1 VLILA
6 NSKVEP
12 DTISPAMKGAK
23 CNADLDLPSMSVEV
37 GTEGSGHNDDDKG
50 TAAQTLH
57 RSLQKAFKIE
67 NEIPDTTS
75 EFQVIDIDRI
85 GLLYPVLSNI
95 KQQLRKVLALSGLS
109 QVPLE
114 DILRLRKLCDERLN
128 AARIIEF
135 KLEDNPGREH
145 QALMFDCG
153 LLSGYICLL
162 IRSGG
167 RQEIQLCSENV
178 FQIVSDALR
187 NVLETC
193 IIPTLIP
200 ANQLQSFAATKP
212 FTALISACEQILG
225 LLATLVGGIKVPET
239 VLDTLESTA
248 LLLLFADNG
257 AEKTG
262 LKKLRTAALDVLGQV
277 FHYHPTRRPSILN
290 EILTS
295 LKKTPASQNS
305 RDFKL
310 LKGGSI
316 QVVSALIMQIIQSAA
331 SGYDD
336 SHFNEGN
343 TSLASELAL
352 EADRLKA
359 FRTDVRQPSLKKSA
373 KKGKPMTVQAL
384 SALVSPLLD
393 TATNIAMQIIGF
405 VIGRALSP
413 TKTRDESFRNLLY
426 IFVEDF
432 VRSFDCP
439 EWPAAELLL
448 RLILFKM
455 IRLLEAE
462 KTTSTVK
469 LMAVD
474 ILGLMG
480 AAISGLNFN
489 IRHATQSEDFKTNLS
504 WCPRKTIE
512 ESLQLKPRLE
522 DITSLGGPFHAS
534 VEFLTLQS
542 ALEPQMHGAVGY
554 LTAQWAFSAYDS
566 TGIDTDPKNNR
577 QERSLLA
584 ARLQKIIAG
593 KLYEPKAFDPHCV
606 TASNARVAY
615 SLTLLR
621 SQFCESF
628 SRLLEVILDSAKSPH
643 ASIRCRSL
651 KVVLHILEADPF
663 LIGRTPAVKTLIC
676 GRTKDISVSVRESSL
691 RLISKCIE
699 LTPELGVEMMPN
711 ILRRVTDES
720 VAVRKRA
727 MKILKDIYLQN
738 PEANARSGIAEAL
751 LYRAADLDQSVRELA
766 CQSIEE
772 IWISP
777 HLPASTKKVSSK
789 TTLATT
795 SHVCLMAKIVQG
807 DRRLPSIFT
816 TALQAILLHPSRGSA
831 TFRVYSL
838 FVARMFNMIDKSTA
852 KGNTAVDVAATF
864 QLLLTF
870 AKTNANIFTNQQIQL
885 LQPYL
890 GKIGT
895 GDDMMI
901 YRCVILILY
910 RTLPRLSDVDPAF
923 LRSMSTDLIKQ
934 ITRFNREILNEVI
947 PCLWTISE
955 ILQDSKP
962 LTTITLSCLEHI
974 RNMADLC
981 FHDPAKQEAVRK
993 VKKLLLIAGM
1003 CGRYCHFEAQ
1013 LEHFQMRFTDC
1024 HSVPDFMIGTF
1035 LPFSSSGQPVDLR
1048 KAALDAICM
1057 VCQVRPKHFTSS
1069 VVTTLFE
1076 EAFEEKN
1083 SLLETVILQAFKE
1096 FLLAEE
1102 QHSKVSSRVAAKL
1115 DHIGGSQLDGVAAS
1129 ITQKFASNRK
1139 DLMRIALATQGDQAL
1154 LAIEV
1159 LASMV
1164 RQGLLHPKE
1173 CAQICIALETSQ
1185 NTKIVELSFSIH
1197 QTLHHKFESIIK
1209 HEYLRAVDVAYE
1221 YQRDVVRNVRGATC
1235 DPYLSILHRMMEVTK
1250 TGRIKGRKKFFE
1262 GLCARI
1268 EPNLSQSSWIDLP
1281 QYLQRSQFILENIAF
1296 FEYASVE
1303 ELNAT
1308 VFAMEKVF
1316 TRAGIVVVDAI
1327 ETELLGQ
1334 TTPIPES
1341 EKIDSDRLRTLAASS
1356 AALSGLWDAMIYLCQ
1371 QYGLS
1376 CSSYSTT
1383 NETSKNS
1390 SRAPNKVDGFDGRA
1404 FWERNSM
1411 IMTTLD
1417 SEQTM
1422 LNMCRAFIELFHEGI
1437 GSEVVA
1443 LGGSDL
1449 PKRTPRLT
1457 GAKGG
1462 DKVKGRKRKAPPNRS
1477 SQKRR
1482 KVQSKR

>member
-1 VLILA
+1 MPILT
-6 NSKVEP
+6 KFRQIK
-12 DTISPAMKGAK
+12 ISPVMKGSK
-23 CNADLDLPSMSVEV
+23 CNANLLNMSVE
-37 GTEGSGHNDDDKG
+37 GRTEDSGHKEG
-50 TAAQTLH
+50 RAAAQILH

-67 NEIPDTTS
+67 NEIPSTTS
-75 EFQVIDIDRI
+75 EFQEIDIDRI
-85 GLLYPVLSNI
+85 GLLYPILSNI
-95 KQQLRKVLALSGLS
+95 KQQLRKVLALSSLS
-109 QVPLE
+109 HVPLE
-114 DILRLRKLCDERLN
+114 DILRLRKLCEERLN
-128 AARIIEF
+128 AARIIKFE
-135 KLEDNPGREH
+135 LEDNPGKEH
-145 QALMFDCG
+145 QAMMFECG
-153 LLSGYICLL
+153 LISGYICLL
-162 IRSGG
+162 IKSGG
-167 RQEIQLCSENV
+167 RQEIQLCSGNV
-178 FQIVSDALR
+178 FQFVSDALK

-200 ANQLQSFAATKP
+200 ANQLQTFANTEP
-212 FTALISACEQILG
+212 FAALISACEQILG
-225 LLATLVGGIKVPET
+225 LLATLVGGIKISET

-248 LLLLFADNG
+248 LLLLFAHDG
-257 AEKTG
+257 IVKIG
-262 LKKLRTAALDVLGQV
+262 LKKLRTAALDLIVRV
-277 FHYHPTRRPSILN
+277 FHYYPIQRPSILN
-290 EILTS
+290 EILIS
-295 LKKTPASQNS
+295 LKKTPTSQNS

-316 QVVSALIMQIIQSAA
+316 QTVSALIMRITQSAA
-331 SGYDD
+331 SVYDD
-336 SHFNEGN
+336 SHCNER
-343 TSLASELAL
+343 TASLANEMT
-352 EADRLKA
+352 LKA
-359 FRTDVRQPSLKKSA
+359 DKLKGFRTEVRQPSFKKST
-373 KKGKPMTVQAL
+373 KKDKSTTVQSL

-455 IRLLEAE
+455 IRLLETD

-480 AAISGLNFN
+480 AAISGLNYN
-489 IRHATQSEDFKTNLS
+489 IRHATQSEDFKTNFS
-504 WCPRKTIE
+504 WCPRNTIE
-512 ESLQLKPRLE
+512 ESLQLKLRLE

-534 VEFLTLQS
+534 VEFLILQS
-542 ALEPQMHGAVGY
+542 ALEPQMHGAAGY
-554 LTAQWAFSAYDS
+554 LTAQWAFSTFDS
-566 TGIDTDPKNNR
+566 TSIDTDPKNKT

-584 ARLQKIIAG
+584 ARLQKMIAE
-593 KLYEPKAFDPHCV
+593 KLYEPKVFDPHCV
-606 TASNARVAY
+606 TAGNARVAY

-628 SRLLEVILDSAKSPH
+628 NRLLEVILDSARSSH

-651 KVVLHILEADPF
+651 KVVLQILEADPL
-663 LIGRTPAVKTLIC
+663 LIGRTPAVKALIS
-676 GRTKDISVSVRESSL
+676 GRTNDISVSVRESSL

-699 LTPELGVEMMPN
+699 LMPELGVEMMPD
-711 ILRRVTDES
+711 ILRRVSDGN

-727 MKILKDIYLQN
+727 IKILRDIYLQN
-738 PEANARSGIAEAL
+738 PGVNARSGIAEAL
-751 LYRAADLDQSVRELA
+751 LYRTADLDGTVRELA

-777 HLPASTKKVSSK
+777 HLPAPSKKVSSN
-789 TTLATT
+789 TTLSTT
-795 SHVCLMAKIVQG
+795 IHICFMAKIVQG

-816 TALQAILLHPSRGSA
+816 TALQAILLHPSRRSA
-831 TFRVYSL
+831 TLRVYSS
-838 FVARMFNMIDKSTA
+838 FVVTMFDMIRKSTT
-852 KGNTAVDVAATF
+852 KDKTTVDAVATF
-864 QLLLTF
+864 QLLLIF
-870 AKTNANIFTNQQIQL
+870 AKTDANIFTKQQIQL
-885 LQPYL
+885 LAPYV
-890 GKIGT
+890 GEIGT
-895 GDDMMI
+895 EDDMII
-901 YRCVILILY
+901 YRCAISILY
-910 RTLPRLSDVDPAF
+910 RTLPQVSDVDPAL
-923 LRSMSTDLIKQ
+923 LRSMSIDLIKQ
-934 ITRFNREILNEVI
+934 ITRFNRVILNEVI
-947 PCLWTISE
+947 PCLWTISNT
-955 ILQDSKP
+955 LQDNK
-962 LTTITLSCLEHI
+962 LLITLALSCIEHI
-974 RNMADLC
+974 RNMVDLR
-981 FHDPAKQEAVRK
+981 FHDPAKQEDVRK
-993 VKKLLLIAGM
+993 AKKLLLIAGM
-1003 CGRYCHFEAQ
+1003 CGRYCHLEAQ

-1024 HSVPDFMIGTF
+1024 HSVYDFVIGTF
-1035 LPFSSSGQPVDLR
+1035 SVFSSSGQPVDLR

-1076 EAFEEKN
+1076 EAFEEKKPE
-1083 SLLETVILQAFKE
+1083 LETVILQAFKE

-1102 QHSKVSSRVAAKL
+1102 KHSEVIGRVAAKL
-1115 DHIGGSQLDGVAAS
+1115 DHIGGSQLDGVAAF

-1154 LAIEV
+1154 LSTEV
-1159 LASMV
+1159 LASMA

-1173 CAQICIALETSQ
+1173 CARICIALETSQ
-1185 NTKIVELSFSIH
+1185 NRKIAELSFITH
-1197 QTLHHKFESIIK
+1197 QTLHQKFESIIK
-1209 HEYLRAVDVAYE
+1209 DEHLRAMEVAYE
-1221 YQRDVVRNVRGATC
+1221 YQRDVIHNVRGATC
-1235 DPYLSILHRMMEVTK
+1235 NPYLSILHRMMEVTK
-1250 TGRIKGRKKFFE
+1250 TGKIKGRKQFFD

-1268 EPNLSQSSWIDLP
+1268 EPDLSQSSWIDLS

-1303 ELNAT
+1303 ELSAT

-1316 TRAGIVVVDAI
+1316 TRAGVVVVDAI

-1334 TTPIPES
+1334 TTPIAES
-1341 EKIDSDRLRTLAASS
+1341 ENIDFNRLRTLAASS
-1356 AALSGLWDAMIYLCQ
+1356 TTLSGLWDAMTYLRQ

-1376 CSSYSTT
+1376 CSTT
-1383 NETSKNS
+1383 NEASNNS
-1390 SRAPNKVDGFDGRA
+1390 SRVPNKVDGFDGRA

-1411 IMTTLD
+1411 VMTTLD

-1422 LNMCRAFIELFHEGI
+1422 LNICRAFIELFHEGI
-1437 GSEVVA
+1437 GSEVIA

>member
-1 VLILA
+1 MRFRQIQ
-6 NSKVEP
+6 
-12 DTISPAMKGAK
+12 ISPAMKGSK
-23 CNADLDLPSMSVEV
+23 CNTDLDLPSMSVEV
-37 GTEGSGHNDDDKG
+37 GTENSGHNDCDK
-50 TAAQTLH
+50 TAAARVLH
-57 RSLQKAFKIE
+57 RSLQKAFKVE
-67 NEIPDTTS
+67 NEIPGTTS

-85 GLLYPVLSNI
+85 GIMYPVLSNI
-95 KQQLRKVLALSGLS
+95 KKQLRNVLTLGSLS

-114 DILRLRKLCDERLN
+114 DILRLRKLCEERLN
-128 AARIIEF
+128 AARIIQF

-145 QALMFDCG
+145 QAMMSDCG

-167 RQEIQLCSENV
+167 RQEIQLCSGNV
-178 FQIVSDALR
+178 FEIVSDALK
-187 NVLETC
+187 NALETC

-200 ANQLQSFAATKP
+200 ANQLQSFATTEP
-212 FTALISACEQILG
+212 FAALISACEQILR
-225 LLATLVGGIKVPET
+225 LLATLVEGIKFPET

-262 LKKLRTAALDVLGQV
+262 LKKLRIAALDLLGQV
-277 FHYHPTRRPSILN
+277 FHYYHTQRPSILN
-290 EILTS
+290 GILMS
-295 LKKTPASQNS
+295 LKKTTASQNV

-310 LKGGSI
+310 LKGGNI
-316 QVVSALIMQIIQSAA
+316 QIVSALVMRITQSAA

-343 TSLASELAL
+343 TSLPSEIAL
-352 EADRLKA
+352 EADTLKA
-359 FRTDVRQPSLKKSA
+359 LRTEVTQPSLKKST

-384 SALVSPLLD
+384 SAAVSPLLD

-405 VIGRALSP
+405 IIGRALSP
-413 TKTRDESFRNLLY
+413 TKTGDESFRNLLY
-426 IFVEDF
+426 FFVEDF

-455 IRLLEAE
+455 IQLLEAD

-474 ILGLMG
+474 VLGLIG
-480 AAISGLNFN
+480 AAISGLNFK
-489 IRHATQSEDFKTNLS
+489 IRHTTQSKDFKTNLS
-504 WCPRKTIE
+504 WCSRNTIE
-512 ESLQLKPRLE
+512 ESLQSKPRLE

-534 VEFLTLQS
+534 VEFLTLES
-542 ALEPQMHGAVGY
+542 ALEPQMRGAVGY
-554 LTAQWAFSAYDS
+554 LTAQWAFSTYNS
-566 TGIDTDPKNNR
+566 TDINTDPKNNR

-584 ARLQKIIAG
+584 ATLQKMIAE
-593 KLYEPKAFDPHCV
+593 KVYEPKAFDPHCV

-628 SRLLEVILDSAKSPH
+628 NRLLEVILDSAKSPH

-651 KVVLHILEADPF
+651 KVVLQILEADPSF
-663 LIGRTPAVKTLIC
+663 IGRTPTVKTLVS
-676 GRTKDISVSVRESSL
+676 GRTNDISVSVRESSL
-691 RLISKCIE
+691 RLISRCIE
-699 LTPELGVEMMPN
+699 LTPELGVEMMPD

-727 MKILKDIYLQN
+727 MKILKNIYIQN
-738 PEANARSGIAEAL
+738 PETNARSGIAEAL
-751 LYRAADLDQSVRELA
+751 LYRTADLDQTTRELA

-789 TTLATT
+789 TLLATT
-795 SHVCLMAKIVQG
+795 SHICLMAKIVRG
-807 DRRLPSIFT
+807 DRRLPSILI

-831 TFRVYSL
+831 TLRVCSL
-838 FVARMFNMIDKSTA
+838 FVATMFNMIDKSTA
-852 KGNTAVDVAATF
+852 KGNTAVDAAATF
-864 QLLLTF
+864 QLLLIF
-870 AKTNANIFTNQQIQL
+870 AKTNANIFTKQQIQL
-885 LQPYL
+885 LKSYV

-895 GDDMMI
+895 ENDMMI
-901 YRCVILILY
+901 YRCVISILY
-910 RTLPRLSDVDPAF
+910 RTLPLLSDVDPAF

-934 ITRFNREILNEVI
+934 ITRFNRAILNEII

-955 ILQDSKP
+955 ILQDNKP
-962 LTTITLSCLEHI
+962 LTTLTLSCLEHI
-974 RNMADLC
+974 RNIVDIPL
-981 FHDPAKQEAVRK
+981 HDPAEHEAVRK

-1003 CGRYCHFEAQ
+1003 CGRHCNFEAQ
-1013 LEHFQMRFTDC
+1013 LERF
-1024 HSVPDFMIGTF
+1024 HIRFKNWEGQSVSEFMIGTF
-1035 LPFSSSGQPVDLR
+1035 SMFSSSGKPMELR

-1057 VCQVRPKHFTSS
+1057 VCQLWPKHFTSS

-1076 EAFEEKN
+1076 EVFEDRN
-1083 SLLETVILQAFKE
+1083 SLLEIIILQAFKE

-1102 QHSKVSSRVAAKL
+1102 QQSEVSNRVTAKL
-1115 DHIGGSQLDGVAAS
+1115 DHIGGSQIDGVAAF
-1129 ITQKFASNRK
+1129 ITQKFMSNRQ
-1139 DLMRIALATQGDQAL
+1139 DLMRIALATQSDQAL

-1159 LASMV
+1159 LASMI

-1185 NTKIVELSFSIH
+1185 NRKIAELSFNMH
-1197 QTLHHKFESIIK
+1197 QTLHYKFETIIEK
-1209 HEYLRAVDVAYE
+1209 EYMRAVDVAYE

-1235 DPYLSILHRMMEVTK
+1235 DPYLSILHPMMEVTK

-1268 EPNLSQSSWIDLP
+1268 ELDLSQRSCLDLAH
-1281 QYLQRSQFILENIAF
+1281 YLQRSQFILENIAF
-1296 FEYASVE
+1296 FKYASVE
-1303 ELNAT
+1303 ELNAAIL
-1308 VFAMEKVF
+1308 AMEKVF

-1327 ETELLGQ
+1327 EMEFLGR
-1334 TTPIPES
+1334 TTPIEES
-1341 EKIDSDRLRTLAASS
+1341 RKNDPDHLRTLAAFST
-1356 AALSGLWDAMIYLCQ
+1356 ALSSLWDTMTYLRQ

-1376 CSSYSTT
+1376 GSCCSTT
-1383 NETSKNS
+1383 NETSKDS
-1390 SRAPNKVDGFDGRA
+1390 SRAPSRDDNIDGRA
-1404 FWERNSM
+1404 FWERNSLM
-1411 IMTTLD
+1411 MATLD

-1422 LNMCRAFIELFHEGI
+1422 LSQCRAFIELFHEGI
-1437 GSEVVA
+1437 GSKVVA
-1443 LGGSDL
+1443 IGGGDSRNGM
-1449 PKRTPRLT
+1449 PSITR
-1457 GAKGG
+1457 AKGG
-1462 DKVKGRKRKAPPNRS
+1462 DKSKERKRKVPETRS
-1477 SQKRR
+1477 SRKKR
-1482 KVQSKR
+1482 KIQSKR

>member
-1 VLILA
+1 
-6 NSKVEP
+6 
-12 DTISPAMKGAK
+12 
-23 CNADLDLPSMSVEV
+23 MSVEV
-37 GTEGSGHNDDDKG
+37 GTEGSGYNDCDKKA
-50 TAAQTLH
+50 AAQTLY
-57 RSLQKAFKIE
+57 RSLQEAFKIE
-67 NEIPDTTS
+67 KEIPDTAS

-85 GLLYPVLSNI
+85 GHLYSVLSNI
-95 KQQLRKVLALSGLS
+95 KQHLREVLALSSLS

-114 DILRLRKLCDERLN
+114 DILRLRKLCEERLN

-145 QALMFDCG
+145 QAMMSDCG

-167 RQEIQLCSENV
+167 RQEIQLCSGNV

-225 LLATLVGGIKVPET
+225 LLATLVGGVKFPET
-239 VLDTLESTA
+239 VLDTLEWTA

-295 LKKTPASQNS
+295 LKKTSASQNS

-343 TSLASELAL
+343 TSLASELSL

-359 FRTDVRQPSLKKSA
+359 FRTAVRQPSLKKSA
-373 KKGKPMTVQAL
+373 KKGKPMIVQAL

-393 TATNIAMQIIGF
+393 TATNIAMQIIDF

-474 ILGLMG
+474 VLGLMG

-542 ALEPQMHGAVGY
+542 ALEPQTHGAVGY

-584 ARLQKIIAG
+584 TRLQKIIAG

-766 CQSIEE
+766 SQSIEE

-795 SHVCLMAKIVQG
+795 SHV
-807 DRRLPSIFT
+807 S
-816 TALQAILLHPSRGSA
+816 ILLHPSRGSA

-852 KGNTAVDVAATF
+852 KGNTTVDVAATF
-864 QLLLTF
+864 QLLLIF

-885 LQPYL
+885 LQPYV

-901 YRCVILILY
+901 YRRVILILY
-910 RTLPRLSDVDPAF
+910 RTLPRVSDVDPAF

-934 ITRFNREILNEVI
+934 ITRFNRAILSEVI

-955 ILQDSKP
+955 ILQDIKP

-1024 HSVPDFMIGTF
+1024 HSVSDFMIGTF

-1048 KAALDAICM
+1048 KVALDAICM

-1102 QHSKVSSRVAAKL
+1102 QYSKVSSRVATKL
-1115 DHIGGSQLDGVAAS
+1115 DHVGASQLDGVAAS
-1129 ITQKFASNRK
+1129 ITQMFASNRK

-1154 LAIEV
+1154 LATDI
-1159 LASMV
+1159 LASMA

-1185 NTKIVELSFSIH
+1185 NRKIAELSFITH
-1197 QTLHHKFESIIK
+1197 QTLHQKFESIIK
-1209 HEYLRAVDVAYE
+1209 DEHLRAVEVAYE
-1221 YQRDVVRNVRGATC
+1221 YQRDVVHNVRGATC

-1250 TGRIKGRKKFFE
+1250 AGKIKGRKKFFE

-1268 EPNLSQSSWIDLP
+1268 EPDLSPSSSIDVP
-1281 QYLQRSQFILENIAF
+1281 QHLQRSQFILENIAF
-1296 FEYASVE
+1296 FEYASAE

-1308 VFAMEKVF
+1308 VFAMERVF
-1316 TRAGIVVVDAI
+1316 TRAGIAVVDAI

-1334 TTPIPES
+1334 TTPIAES
-1341 EKIDSDRLRTLAASS
+1341 QNIDFNRLRTLAASS
-1356 AALSGLWDAMIYLCQ
+1356 TTLSGLWDTMTYLRQ

-1376 CSSYSTT
+1376 CSSSSITQEAS
-1383 NETSKNS
+1383 NNS
-1390 SRAPNKVDGFDGRA
+1390 SRAPNKVDGIDGRA
-1404 FWERNSM
+1404 FWESNSM
-1411 IMTTLD
+1411 VMTTLD
-1417 SEQTM
+1417 SEQNM
-1422 LNMCRAFIELFHEGI
+1422 LNICRAFIELFHEGI
-1437 GSEVVA
+1437 CSEVIA
-1443 LGGSDL
+1443 LDGSAL
-1449 PKRTPRLT
+1449 PKKTPTLT
-1457 GAKGG
+1457 GAKEG
-1462 DKVKGRKRKAPPNRS
+1462 DKVKGRKRKVPPNRS
-1477 SQKRR
+1477 SEKRR
-1482 KVQSKR
+1482 KVQRKR